1 MRFREEGDVK
11 TDRGF
16 VEEDFGNGMVR
27 EGELLVSLPRR
38 MRDIV
43 GFWSGVKLVNH

>member
-16 VEEDFGNGMVR
+16 VEEDFGNGTMK
-27 EGELLVSLPRR
+27 EGEFFGQFSETDERYSRVLV
-38 MRDIV
+38 
-43 GFWSGVKLVNH
+43 

>member
-16 VEEDFGNGMVR
+16 VEEDFGNGTVK
-27 EGELLVSLPRR
+27 EGEFLVSLARR
-38 MRDIV
+38 MRVIV

>member
-16 VEEDFGNGMVR
+16 VEEDFGNGTVK
-27 EGELLVSLPRR
+27 EGKFLVSLARW
-38 MRDIV
+38 MMDIA
-43 GFWSGVKLVNH
+43 GFFGSVKLVSL